1 MENLRVT
8 LVQANLHWEDPTAN
22 LGMFTGKL
30 AGVSNTDVIVLPE
43 MFTTGFSM
51 NARKLA
57 EEVNGSAVTWMKQTA
72 AEKNAVVTGSLIIKE
87 EGHFYNRLFW
97 VQPDGKCVWYDKRH
111 LFTLTG
117 EETVFT
123 PGTDKLLVEWKGW
136 NICPLICYDLRFPVW
151 SRNKIA
157 GYDLLLY
164 VANWPQRRSYPW
176 KQLLVARAIEN
187 QSYVVGVNRVGNDGN
202 DVYHAGDSM
211 VVDALGNVL
220 YHKVDEEDVCTVILE
235 KDALHKVREQFQFL
249 RDADDFELNP
259 KAKFKSH

>member
-8 LVQANLHWEDPTAN
+8 LVQANLHWEDVPAN
-22 LGMFTGKL
+22 LGMFSEKL
-30 AGVSNTDVIVLPE
+30 AAVHDTDVIILPE

-57 EEVNGSAVTWMKQTA
+57 EEVDGPAVTWMKQTA
-72 AEKNAVVTGSLIIKE
+72 AEKNAVVTGSLIVKE
-87 EGHFYNRLFW
+87 EGRFYNRLFW
-97 VQPDGKCVWYDKRH
+97 MQPDGKCVWYDKRH

-123 PGTDKLLVEWKGW
+123 PGEDKLLVHWKGW

-151 SRNKIA
+151 SRNKNTEF
-157 GYDLLLY
+157 DLLLY

-202 DVYHAGDSM
+202 DVYHSGDSM

-220 YHKVDEEDVCTVILE
+220 YHKIDEEDVSTITVSKTELQ
-235 KDALHKVREQFQFL
+235 KVREQFPFL
-249 RDADDFELNP
+249 NDADDFELNP

>member
-8 LVQANLHWEDPTAN
+8 LVQSNLNWEDVPANLS
-22 LGMFTGKL
+22 MFSEKL
-30 AGVSNTDVIVLPE
+30 AAVHDTDVIVLPE

-57 EEVNGSAVTWMKQTA
+57 EEVDGPAVTWMKQTA
-72 AEKNAVVTGSLIIKE
+72 AEKNAVVTGSLIVKE
-87 EGHFYNRLFW
+87 DGRYYNRLFW

-117 EETVFT
+117 EETVFS
-123 PGTDKLLVEWKGW
+123 PGEDKLLVHWKGW

-151 SRNKIA
+151 SRNKNA
-157 GYDLLLY
+157 EYDLLLY

-202 DVYHAGDSM
+202 DVYHSGDSM

-220 YHKVDEEDVCTVILE
+220 YHKIDEEDVSTITVSRTELQ
-235 KDALHKVREQFQFL
+235 KVREQFPFL
-249 RDADDFELNP
+249 NDADDFELNP